1 MDREIASTIEITKP
15 ITSTMNL
22 KNLIKFILRSAFGVL
37 MFLIPI
43 PQGESFTTCISFV
56 TGFLEELLGGSLN
69 YIIMGLLILSAIMST
84 IDYIFKPDFIRKNEN
99 MKKAFSTSL
108 LYVISKII
116 GAVIVVMVVLNVGP
130 EMIRSADTGKTMVSL
145 CGTLL
150 CIVFSLSFILPF
162 LTDCGIMEFF
172 GVICKPAV
180 RVLFKVPGR
189 ASIDL
194 VASWF
199 GASNAAVILTREQYM
214 KGFYTKREAGYIMTN
229 FSLVSIPFCLLVA
242 ETLGIAHLF
251 PAFYLSICIVGIL
264 LAVIICRIPPIS
276 TIPNTYKESVGQQL
290 NETIPQ
296 DKGLLQYAL
305 ELSCERASTFTAKA
319 VGVGGM
325 HVVIGMLFDLIPIV
339 VAWGT
344 ISLIVVNFTPI
355 FNWIAYPMGVYMNLL
370 GIEDAFAVAPATLVG
385 FADMFIPALLLSGCE
400 IVKTKFIVG
409 ALSLVQI
416 IYLTEVGVIIMKS
429 EVPLNL
435 WKLFILFIER
445 TLIALPMLVV
455 LAHLFIK

>member
-1 MDREIASTIEITKP
+1 MDKQQVSTIDI
-15 ITSTMNL
+15 
-22 KNLIKFILRSAFGVL
+22 KNLLKFILCSSFGVA
-37 MFLIPI
+37 MFLTPV
-43 PQGESFTTCISFV
+43 PNGESFTTLISYV
-56 TGFLEELLGGSLN
+56 TDFLIALLGGSLK
-69 YIIMGLLILSAIMST
+69 YIIMCLLIFSAIMST
-84 IDYIFKPDFIRKNEN
+84 IDYIFKPDFIRKSEN

-116 GAVIVVMVVLNVGP
+116 GALIVIMVVFNIGP
-130 EMIRSADTGKTMVSL
+130 EVIRSADTGQMMISL

-150 CIVFSLSFILPF
+150 CIVFGLSFILPF

-172 GVICKPAV
+172 GVILKPIV
-180 RVLFKVPGR
+180 RPLFKVPGR

-242 ETLGIAHLF
+242 ETLGISHLF
-251 PAFYLSICIVGIL
+251 PAFYLTVCIVGIL
-264 LAVIICRIPPIS
+264 LAILSCRMPPIS
-276 TIPNTYKESVGQQL
+276 RIPDTYKEQVGKQL
-290 NETIPQ
+290 NEEIP
-296 DKGLLQYAL
+296 DGKGVFKHAI
-305 ELSCERASTFTAKA
+305 ELSCERASKFTLKA
-319 VGVGGM
+319 IGTGGM

-344 ISLIVVNFTPI
+344 IGLIVVNFTPI
-355 FNWIAYPMGVYMNLL
+355 FDWISYPMGAYMNLL
-370 GIEDAFAVAPATLVG
+370 GIEGAFEVAPATLVG
-385 FADMFIPALLLSGCE
+385 FADMFIPALLLSGFE

-429 EVPLNL
+429 EIPLNL
-435 WKLFILFIER
+435 WKLFVIFIQR
-445 TLIALPMLVV
+445 TIIALPIIVLLANVLV
-455 LAHLFIK
+455 K